1 MSLVKL
7 RFRRFVIGV
16 YHLRLSVQL
25 IERRHPDGYLAHSQ
39 LVAQDEIFL
48 CRFRLAAQRLD
59 LKLKLIDLI
68 VYAKKI
74 FLGFFK
80 LALGFLL
87 TAAIA
92 RYAGRFL
99 KDLTA
104 IGAFC

>member
-7 RFRRFVIGV
+7 RFCRFVIGV
-16 YHLRLSVQL
+16 YHLCLSVQL
-25 IERRHPDGYLAHSQ
+25 IERCHPDGYFAHSQ
-39 LVAQDEIFL
+39 LIAQDEIFL

-59 LKLKLIDLI
+59 LKLKFIDLI
-68 VYAKKI
+68 IYAKKI

-92 RYAGRFL
+92 RYAGSFL
-99 KDLTA
+99 ENLAA
-104 IGAFC
+104 I

>member
-1 MSLVKL
+1 MRSGYASCRSVERFKAAVSLVKL

-68 VYAKKI
+68 IYAKKI

-80 LALGFLL
+80 LALGFLPL
-87 TAAIA
+87 
-92 RYAGRFL
+92 RLR
-99 KDLTA
+99 
-104 IGAFC
+104 